1 MWKYYLKTRN
11 RRAFTLVESLFALM
25 INSLVIL
32 LVGMIFQT
40 ILKTESFM
48 VNQKQ
53 NIEWHI
59 FLNQIENDVVDKKI
73 TKVLSYEVALEEDL
87 TKDKI
92 TYTLSAAK
100 IRWLRNGT
108 GYVPM
113 LNKVMDVKFTEIEN
127 GLSIKS
133 HFKNGQILRG
143 SIAVEKKKD

>member
-1 MWKYYLKTRN
+1 MKYCLKLKN
-11 RRAFTLVESLFALM
+11 NKGFTLVESLFALM
-25 INSLVIL
+25 VNSLVLL
-32 LVGMIFQT
+32 LVGTTLQT
-40 ILKTESFM
+40 MLKTEDFM
-48 VNQKQ
+48 ENQKQ

-59 FLNQIENDVVDKKI
+59 FLNQVENDVTDKKM
-73 TKVLSYEVALEEDL
+73 TKVLPYEVILEENQ

-113 LNKVMDVKFTEIEN
+113 LNEVKNVKFHEIEN
-127 GLSIKS
+127 GLLIES

-143 SIAVEKKKD
+143 SMAIEKKKE